1 MDEVK
6 SIINRV
12 KRLQEFKVCVKLPKQ
27 FAFNG
32 KIPYDMELD
41 GSTATVHVYAESLT
55 EAQQRAEEYFN
66 GLAT

>member
-1 MDEVK
+1 MDAKDV
-6 SIINRV
+6 INRV
-12 KRLQEFKVCVKLPKQ
+12 KRLQEFTVCVKLPEQ

-41 GSTATVHVYAESLT
+41 GTTATVQVYAETLT